1 MEFSYLI
8 AKVVKVSVK
17 ANGLHKKATATS
29 VEVQWLASLPD
40 YL

>member
-17 ANGLHKKATATS
+17 ANGLHKKATANT
-29 VEVQWLASLPD
+29 ERQG
-40 YL
+40 